1 MVLRRAAIARA
12 PRGTRVAR
20 RRDVRWTVRVATEH
34 EVSPGFVREHTRR
47 GRAALVPEVA
57 LRLADDVVAL
67 WEALEA
73 GEVDPGSDPPFWAAA
88 WPGGQ
93 ALARY
98 VLDHPKVVAGR
109 TVLDLGAGSGL
120 VAIAALQAGAARVL
134 ASEVDPYGRAAVA
147 ANAEDNGVGPLT
159 VTGDLLDGE
168 PDGAIDVVLAG
179 DVCYDRE
186 MTERVLPFLGK
197 AWLGG
202 AAVYLGDPGRPYVP
216 RDGLLEVATFDVPDT
231 EGPQVR
237 RTTVWRLP

>member
-1 MVLRRAAIARA
+1 VTTERR
-12 PRGTRVAR
+12 
-20 RRDVRWTVRVATEH
+20 
-34 EVSPGFVREHTRR
+34 VSPDFIRDHTRP
-47 GRAALVPEVA
+47 GRPELVPEVT

-98 VLDHPKVVAGR
+98 VLDHPEVVAGR

-120 VAIAALQAGAARVL
+120 VAVAALQAGAARVL
-134 ASEVDPYGRAAVA
+134 ASDVDPYGRAAIRL
-147 ANAEDNGVGPLT
+147 NAELNGVGPVD

-168 PDGAIDVVLAG
+168 PDDGIGVVLAG

-186 MTERVLPFLGK
+186 MSERVLPFLAK

-216 RDGLLEVATFDVPDT
+216 KEGLVEEATFDVPDT
-231 EGPQVR
+231 EGLQVR

>member
-1 MVLRRAAIARA
+1 MIDVIRA
-12 PRGTRVAR
+12 
-20 RRDVRWTVRVATEH
+20 
-34 EVSPGFVREHTRR
+34 HTRPAR
-47 GRAALVPEVA
+47 PLLVPEVT
-57 LRLADDVVAL
+57 LQVADDVVAL

-98 VLDHPKVVAGR
+98 VLDHPEVVAGR

-120 VAIAALQAGAARVL
+120 VAVAASMAGARAVV
-134 ASEVDPYGRAAVA
+134 ASEVDPYGRAAIAV
-147 ANAEDNGVGPLT
+147 NAEENSVGPVS
-159 VTGDLLDGE
+159 VTGDLLDEE
-168 PDGAIDVVLAG
+168 PDADIEVVLAG

-186 MTERVLPFLGK
+186 MSERVLPFLGK

-216 RDGLLEVATFDVPDT
+216 KDGLVQVATFDVPDT

>member
-1 MVLRRAAIARA
+1 V
-12 PRGTRVAR
+12 TTE
-20 RRDVRWTVRVATEH
+20 RW
-34 EVSPGFVREHTRR
+34 VSPDFIRDHTRP
-47 GRAALVPEVA
+47 GRPELVPEVT

-98 VLDHPKVVAGR
+98 VLDHPEVVAGR

-120 VAIAALQAGAARVL
+120 VAVAALQAGAARVL
-134 ASEVDPYGRAAVA
+134 ASDVDPYGRAAIRL
-147 ANAEDNGVGPLT
+147 NAELNGVGPVD

-168 PDGAIDVVLAG
+168 PDDGIGVVLAG

-186 MTERVLPFLGK
+186 MSGRVLPFLGK

-216 RDGLLEVATFDVPDT
+216 KEGLVEMATFDVPDT
-231 EGPQVR
+231 EGLQVR